1 MWNGVSC
8 IGHKL
13 FYFDSKK
20 VGEVTF
26 LINGYD
32 NLSVKPIEIK
42 SGNDKNNFRAIPKLV
57 NPNDN
62 YKLSYGYLLSNKNI
76 VEEKENFIILP
87 IYMIMFI

>member
-42 SGNDKNNFRAIPKLV
+42 SGNDKNISFPDFLLKHSAILFADKAQRQ
-57 NPNDN
+57 
-62 YKLSYGYLLSNKNI
+62 LLHQ
-76 VEEKENFIILP
+76 
-87 IYMIMFI
+87 